1 VPYGHGG
8 DSAST
13 PGARATGQVGM
24 IMGLSELLG
33 QFLQAELHIGDST
46 ILWREIVGNGFGL
59 ASVILGMRR
68 RVSAWPVGIIG
79 NILLFTVFL
88 GGVFDT
94 PNDLD
99 LYGQAG
105 RQVFFLIVSVY
116 GFVRW
121 SQFKRSH
128 SDAGGVGVR
137 HRWAGASGRLQLLAG
152 AVVGTAGFYF
162 VLKALGSWGPLP
174 DAWILT
180 GSILAT
186 YGMARGWVEFWL
198 VWIAVDLVG
207 VPLLLQAHLYPSA
220 LMYIVY
226 GGFCVVG
233 FVSWLRIER
242 RERAEAAPV
251 GVADPV
257 VETVG

>member
-1 VPYGHGG
+1 M
-8 DSAST
+8 D
-13 PGARATGQVGM
+13 
-24 IMGLSELLG
+24 LSELLR
-33 QFLQAELHIGDST
+33 QFLSAELHIGGST

-59 ASVILGMRR
+59 ASAILGMQR
-68 RVSAWPVGIIG
+68 RVSAWPVGIVG

-94 PNDLD
+94 PNDLN

-105 RQVFFLIVSVY
+105 RQVFFLAVSVY
-116 GFVRW
+116 GFIRW
-121 SQFKRSH
+121 HQFKQS
-128 SDAGGVGVR
+128 SGGEGVGVR
-137 HRWAGASGRLQLLAG
+137 PRWAGTSGRLQLLVG
-152 AVVGTAGFYF
+152 AVVLTAIFY
-162 VLKALGSWGPLP
+162 VILRALGSWGPLA

-207 VPLLLQAHLYPSA
+207 VPLLLNAQLYPSA

-226 GGFCVVG
+226 GAFCVVG

-242 RERAEAAPV
+242 RERAGARPD

>member
-1 VPYGHGG
+1 M
-8 DSAST
+8 D
-13 PGARATGQVGM
+13 
-24 IMGLSELLG
+24 ISELLR
-33 QFLQAELHIGDST
+33 QFLSAELHIGGST
-46 ILWREIVGNGFGL
+46 ILWREIIGNGFGL
-59 ASVILGMRR
+59 ASAILGMQR
-68 RVSAWPVGIIG
+68 RVAAWPVGILG

-88 GGVFDT
+88 GGVFNT

-99 LYGQAG
+99 LWGQAG
-105 RQVFFLIVSVY
+105 RQVFFLAVSVY
-116 GFVRW
+116 GWVRW

-128 SDAGGVGVR
+128 AAEGVGVR
-137 HRWAGASGRLQLLAG
+137 PRWAGASGRLQLVIG
-152 AVVGTAGFYF
+152 AVVGTAVFYF

-198 VWIAVDLVG
+198 VWIAVELVG
-207 VPLLLQAHLYPSA
+207 VPLLLMAQLYPSA

-226 GGFCVVG
+226 GVFCVVG

-242 RERAEAAPV
+242 RERAAARPD

>member
-1 VPYGHGG
+1 
-8 DSAST
+8 
-13 PGARATGQVGM
+13 M
-24 IMGLSELLG
+24 IMDLSELLR
-33 QFLQAELHIGDST
+33 QFLSAELHIGDST

-59 ASVILGMRR
+59 ASAILGMQR
-68 RVSAWPVGIIG
+68 RVAAWPIGIVG
-79 NILLFTVFL
+79 NVLLFTVFL

-94 PNDLD
+94 PNDLN
-99 LYGQAG
+99 LYGQAA
-105 RQVFFLIVSVY
+105 RQIFFLAVSVY
-116 GFVRW
+116 GWVRW
-121 SQFKRSH
+121 HRFKQSH
-128 SDAGGVGVR
+128 SAEGVGVR
-137 HRWAGASGRLQLLAG
+137 PRWAGTSGRLQLLVG
-152 AVVGTAGFYF
+152 AVVLTTVFYF
-162 VLKALGSWGPLP
+162 ILKALGSWGPLP

-207 VPLLLQAHLYPSA
+207 VPLLLNAQLYPSA

-226 GGFCVVG
+226 GGICVVG

-242 RERAEAAPV
+242 RERAEAQPI

-257 VETVG
+257 IESVG

>member
-1 VPYGHGG
+1 
-8 DSAST
+8 
-13 PGARATGQVGM
+13 M
-24 IMGLSELLG
+24 IMDFTELLR
-33 QFLQAELHIGDST
+33 QFLSAELHIGTST

-59 ASVILGMRR
+59 ASAILGMRR
-68 RVSAWPVGIIG
+68 RVSAWPIGIVG
-79 NILLFTVFL
+79 NVLLFTVFL

-94 PNDLD
+94 PNDLN
-99 LYGQAG
+99 LYGQAA
-105 RQVFFLIVSVY
+105 RQVFFLAVSVY
-116 GFVRW
+116 GWIRW
-121 SQFKRSH
+121 HQFKQSH
-128 SDAGGVGVR
+128 GGEGVGVR
-137 HRWAGASGRLQLLAG
+137 PRWAGASGRLQMLVG
-152 AVVGTAGFYF
+152 AVVLTVIFYF
-162 VLKALGSWGPLP
+162 VLRAMGSWGPLA

-207 VPLLLQAHLYPSA
+207 VPLLLAAQLYPSA

-226 GGFCVVG
+226 GAFCVVG
-233 FVSWLRIER
+233 FISWLRIER
-242 RERAEAAPV
+242 RERGAARPD

>member
-1 VPYGHGG
+1 MNM
-8 DSAST
+8 D
-13 PGARATGQVGM
+13 
-24 IMGLSELLG
+24 LSELLA
-33 QFLQAELHIGDST
+33 QFVSAELHIGDST

-59 ASVILGMRR
+59 ASAILGMRR
-68 RVSAWPVGIIG
+68 RVAAWPIGIVG
-79 NILLFTVFL
+79 NVLLFTVFL
-88 GGVFDT
+88 GGVFNT

-128 SDAGGVGVR
+128 ADEGVGVR
-137 HRWAGASGRLQLLAG
+137 PRWAGKSGRLQLLIG
-152 AVVGTAGFYF
+152 AVVGTTIFYF
-162 VLKALGSWGPLP
+162 VLDALGSWGALP

-207 VPLLLQAHLYPSA
+207 VPLLLNAQLYPSA
-220 LMYIVY
+220 LVYIVY

-242 RERAEAAPV
+242 RERATAKPD
-251 GVADPV
+251 GIADPV